1 MDDAFA
7 IALALFVIFACFAWF
22 LLLPTIG
29 LLHVLGSI

>member
-7 IALALFVIFACFAWF
+7 LALSLFFIFACFAWF

-29 LLHVLGSI
+29 LLHVLGAI